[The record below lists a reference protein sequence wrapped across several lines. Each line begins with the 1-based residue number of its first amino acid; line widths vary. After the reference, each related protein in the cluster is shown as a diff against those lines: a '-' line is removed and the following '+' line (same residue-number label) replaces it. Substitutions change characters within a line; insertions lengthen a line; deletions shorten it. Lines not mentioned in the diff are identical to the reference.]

1 MTSMKNGAQ
10 VAAVITVALLGVH
23 DDATGQV
30 TPQHANVHPDTTID
44 ILDLLPIVGSMHR
57 FCECPE
63 DVNDDGEVNVTDIR
77 QVIMFWGQTVEPVA
91 PDHGSDASEIPDAD
105 LPAEPVYAGPDP
117 VLLDGIYYDAL
128 SRNQHRA
135 ALGIELEQGWRTRAF
150 NRDHDVA
157 TLPYAYGGGVDYDG
171 DMTYSASDLQ
181 QFQAWLDEHVPAG
194 YSGPV
199 VLDME
204 GEWWSRMSQASEKE
218 MEVILDF
225 YIEGLKYA
233 QALRP
238 EAKFG
243 YWGLPKKHMTVD
255 HYHGPSMNRLLR
267 ASGAIFPDCYE
278 TNPGRDDSAR
288 LGRHIERC
296 IELVEGE
303 VPVYVQMC
311 PRFRDP
317 DTRQWSHYFEV
328 DEFLRDQ
335 ARASLEARWVDA
347 QGRTHRVAGIAI
359 WDYYNYVR
367 MYHDDWH
374 ALTNRQIASLWSE
387 IDDRHV
393 DLYGALRR
401 LVGEYAVGGATAAD
415 GGKPAA
421 QELPARPKR
430 FAGRRPVQT
439 VRFVKRGP
447 NMMSSSGRGTSGSTR

>member
-1 MTSMKNGAQ
+1 
-10 VAAVITVALLGVH
+10 
-23 DDATGQV
+23 
-30 TPQHANVHPDTTID
+30 
-44 ILDLLPIVGSMHR
+44 
-57 FCECPE
+57 
-63 DVNDDGEVNVTDIR
+63 
-77 QVIMFWGQTVEPVA
+77 
-91 PDHGSDASEIPDAD
+91 
-105 LPAEPVYAGPDP
+105 
-117 VLLDGIYYDAL
+117 
-128 SRNQHRA
+128 
-135 ALGIELEQGWRTRAF
+135 
-150 NRDHDVA
+150 
-157 TLPYAYGGGVDYDG
+157 
-171 DMTYSASDLQ
+171 
-181 QFQAWLDEHVPAG
+181 
-194 YSGPV
+194 
-199 VLDME
+199 
-204 GEWWSRMSQASEKE
+204 
-218 MEVILDF
+218 
-225 YIEGLKYA
+225 
-233 QALRP
+233 
-238 EAKFG
+238 
-243 YWGLPKKHMTVD
+243 MTVD
-255 HYHGPSMNRLLR
+255 HYQGPSMNRLLR

-393 DLYGALRR
+393 ELYGALRR
-401 LVGEYAVGGATAAD
+401 LVDEYAVGGAAAVD
-415 GGKPAA
+415 GGKPAV
-421 QELPARPKR
+421 QDLPARPKR

-447 NMMSSSGRGTSGSTR
+447 NMMSSSGRGTRGSTR